1 VRAISVTLSKIPLAA
16 RENKPWTVVSGNER
30 GLEGGKVAGEGSQPE
45 PYVRGLSSAPEPYI
59 CGLTPSLL
67 RLRIARPSTT
77 SQQKS
82 VIVWERQRTTT

>member
-45 PYVRGLSSAPEPYI
+45 PYVRGLPLAPEPYI
-59 CGLTPSLL
+59 CVGLTPSLL
-67 RLRIARPSTT
+67 RLRIAKPSTT
-77 SQQKS
+77 SQLQGS
-82 VIVWERQRTTT
+82 LRGE